1 MKASKRRV
9 RNSEHKGAI
18 REKYRGIDP
27 SEIEVIPA
35 NEDSNLDIEN
45 RKMKVGAYVRVSTQ
59 NDEQTSSFEL
69 QVNDFTKRIN
79 DNPNWEFAG
88 IYSDE
93 GISGTELSHRTGI
106 AVMCWHIRRT
116 HRTSKRI
123 SQSKMKASCRNTES
137 VTIMRRL
144 SAVKSIMPHSLSV
157 HLRITREKS
166 THCP

>member
-1 MKASKRRV
+1 MVLGAAGRRNRDLAREKMMNTSKRKV
-9 RNSEHKGAI
+9 RNADNKGAI
-18 REKYRGIDP
+18 REKYKGIDP

-35 NEDSNLDIEN
+35 NEEDTIDIEN

-93 GISGTELSHRTGI
+93 GISGTELSHRAGMLSLI
-106 AVMCWHIRRT
+106 EDANSI
-116 HRTSKRI
+116 I
-123 SQSKMKASCRNTES
+123 S
-137 VTIMRRL
+137 
-144 SAVKSIMPHSLSV
+144 
-157 HLRITREKS
+157 
-166 THCP
+166 